1 MISGYLLRRNESI
14 FDVCVQLKAMS
25 HSVNRLICY
34 FISVFFGTSC
44 LLFLGCQPNKETN
57 SSHLET
63 IEGDLSFKLIDSGSF
78 YPLVDGLGE
87 EVGHYIDS
95 LNNVPPET
103 LSTNEREFMNMVNL
117 LAENDLL
124 FLPSFLLQ
132 SDSINYR
139 VYLDSTEYA
148 RVHVFDRNDL
158 LKESKKVHIQ
168 LKGEI
173 INTPEEDGFGIFRAD
188 KIVSLKKV
196 EGKTEWRK

>member
-1 MISGYLLRRNESI
+1 MISGYLLRGNESI

-63 IEGDLSFKLIDSGSF
+63 IEGDLSFKLIHFGSF

-124 FLPSFLLQ
+124 FLPSFLL
-132 SDSINYR
+132 
-139 VYLDSTEYA
+139 
-148 RVHVFDRNDL
+148 
-158 LKESKKVHIQ
+158 
-168 LKGEI
+168 
-173 INTPEEDGFGIFRAD
+173 
-188 KIVSLKKV
+188 
-196 EGKTEWRK
+196 